1 MKNKLSEHFALEEF
15 TRSAT
20 AARLGI
26 CNEPGADAISN
37 LQCLCQEVLEP
48 LREHAGVPIVISSGY
63 RCRRLNKAVGGV
75 TNSQHCT
82 GEAADI
88 HLPDA
93 ETGHEWFEYIYKHLV
108 FDQLIWEYVGG
119 TAWIHVSYRRK
130 YDKNRRQV
138 LAKDEML
145 LPAILQS
152 SKVA

>member
-1 MKNKLSEHFALEEF
+1 MKNLLSEHFSLDEF

-26 CNEPGADAISN
+26 CNEPGVDAISN

-75 TNSQHCT
+75 ANSQHCT

-88 HLPDA
+88 RLPDI
-93 ETGHEWFEYIYKHLV
+93 ETGHRWFEFIVKHLV

-119 TAWIHVSYRRK
+119 VAWIHVSYRREFRS
-130 YDKNRRQV
+130 NRRHV
-138 LAKDEML
+138 CA
-145 LPAILQS
+145 
-152 SKVA
+152 VF